1 MRLAEKAFG
10 KQLDQFRVYDC
21 LKNFIEKFF
30 SFNLVN
36 LNENDTP
43 KFIEPSLIN
52 FTIPKE
58 ADFKLWIDELESLKP
73 EGYEKA
79 DLTPLKLPETTAK
92 TEQESDKERV
102 ARVAQLKQMEERAHK
117 EIEREREEEKRRGSK
132 IQSISN
138 NAPVVNTSV
147 IERELPKTPEEFAQ
161 QMERLQKL
169 AMEQIERER
178 EEERKEKDSN

>member
-1 MRLAEKAFG
+1 
-10 KQLDQFRVYDC
+10 
-21 LKNFIEKFF
+21 
-30 SFNLVN
+30 
-36 LNENDTP
+36 
-43 KFIEPSLIN
+43 
-52 FTIPKE
+52 
-58 ADFKLWIDELESLKP
+58 
-73 EGYEKA
+73 
-79 DLTPLKLPETTAK
+79 
-92 TEQESDKERV
+92 
-102 ARVAQLKQMEERAHK
+102 MEERAHK